1 MICHI
6 VCFRFRDGV
15 TWADPRAQAAELI
28 SRGHPEFIPD
38 IVHWAVGRNTTE
50 RAVAYDFS
58 VIGWFEDRDALERY
72 QVHPDHQRGVEAWRE
87 LSTWVVVD
95 LDDAKDA
102 LLAQLRKDPDVHAVQ
117 A

>member
-1 MICHI
+1 MICHV
-6 VCFRFRDGV
+6 VCFKFRDGV

-28 SRGHPEFIPD
+28 SRGHPEHIPE
-38 IVHWAVGRNTTE
+38 IVTWAVGRNTTE
-50 RAVAYDFS
+50 RPVAYDFC

-95 LDDAKDA
+95 LDDTKDA
-102 LLAQLRKDPDVHAVQ
+102 LLGMPAG
-117 A
+117 